1 MISRMVSRITLALKR
16 NQIIPEDEIEIY
28 QYGLEM
34 IASTIVNC
42 LIVVVIG
49 MIMKELLAAVLFFIM
64 FAIIRSCSG
73 GYHADTYLKCNSIFA
88 ICLLCVLF
96 WVKYVGS
103 FYSIWC
109 HLIFITIY
117 IMLVVKYTPVENQN
131 KPLTP
136 DQSKRCK
143 LCCIIYGIILTAIS
157 LILWFG
163 FDSIKY
169 AVLIAVTLLSVA
181 ISIAASIISKGGEDR
196 EKDNS

>member
-42 LIVVVIG
+42 LIVVVLGI
-49 MIMKELLAAVLFFIM
+49 IMKELLAAVLFLIM
-64 FAIIRSCSG
+64 FAIIRTSSG

-96 WVKYVGS
+96 WVKYASS

-109 HLIFITIY
+109 HLIFISIY
-117 IMLVVKYTPVENQN
+117 IMLIIKYAPVENPN

-136 DQSKRCK
+136 DQLKRCK
-143 LCCIIYGIILTAIS
+143 LCCVIYGIVLTAVS

-181 ISIAASIISKGGEDR
+181 ISIAVSIISKSGEDR
-196 EKDNS
+196 EEDNS